1 MGKIFF
7 FFFLIVFALGRSPT
21 PHPISSRPHFVCK
34 FSRRGSSSPV
44 TSYLTPSITVLVLWI
59 PIYNYLYQKFIYVS
73 IYKLKTIEQPTHSY
87 SL

>member
-1 MGKIFF
+1 MFIGFS
-7 FFFLIVFALGRSPT
+7 VSPE
-21 PHPISSRPHFVCK
+21 ISLLWLSAEKRPGLKKKMVD
-34 FSRRGSSSPV
+34 
-44 TSYLTPSITVLVLWI
+44 LVAAKLKKRVEEAVWI